1 MDYIH
6 DVIFPSFSLLHFV
19 FIYVGIAQDHSLLC
33 SEEDSNWVE
42 ETFNYEL
49 REGKEDPTFDMEE
62 KQGFRLLEQ
71 ERDFCPGTNW
81 MENLELGMEQSRRM
95 IFILSV
101 YVLKNKILLVNVHI
115 LSLI

>member
-1 MDYIH
+1 M
-6 DVIFPSFSLLHFV
+6 
-19 FIYVGIAQDHSLLC
+19 GISQDHPLFC
-33 SEEDSNWVE
+33 SELDSIWVE

-49 REGKEDPTFDMEE
+49 REGKEELTFDMEE

-71 ERDFCPGTNW
+71 ERDFPLGTNW
-81 MENLELGMEQSRRM
+81 MENLVLGMEQSRRM

-101 YVLKNKILLVNVHI
+101 YVLKNKILPVNDHI